1 LRAALIGHRI
11 DPRIHPRGKDLMGYD
26 ICDRC
31 GAAISPDVGAC
42 PRCGARH
49 AAAPEPPA
57 RPPSRGLQRVT
68 LFAGIVLILGLAG
81 AVALLVRDH
90 SRDFVSS
97 ISRQIPGVITL
108 VTYDHKNRE
117 LSQGSGFVLSRNGLA
132 ATNFHVLQ
140 DAYRAEATL
149 GDGRL
154 YHVLRVR
161 GFSVDRDLVVVQLG
175 RMRGG
180 RLERPSGLH
189 SLALGGSSRLR
200 IGDHIATISSPKGL
214 ANTVSDGLV
223 SAIRDDEGERLIQIS
238 APISPG
244 SSGGPVF
251 DASGRVV
258 GIATLQMSEGQNLN
272 FATPIDS
279 LAGLIDQHEDMT
291 LNEFQERARI
301 ETGDHDEFNRAFDAA
316 LRLQHRGEYRRAVRS
331 YLYAEVLTPD
341 EPSCYYNAGLC
352 YVELREK
359 ERAAE
364 QFYRYLACSDSDDSD
379 RADIEDWLT
388 DNGYKVPIR
397 P

>member
-1 LRAALIGHRI
+1 
-11 DPRIHPRGKDLMGYD
+11 MGYD
-26 ICDRC
+26 ICVSC
-31 GAAISPDVGAC
+31 GAAIVSDAVAC
-42 PRCGARH
+42 PRCGTRR
-49 AAAPEPPA
+49 AAPAGRAVGRPA
-57 RPPSRGLQRVT
+57 GRPPRWLSRTAALAGLV
-68 LFAGIVLILGLAG
+68 VILGLAG
-81 AVALLVRDH
+81 AVAMLVHDR
-90 SRDFVSS
+90 SRDFVAS

-117 LSQGSGFVLSRNGLA
+117 LSQGSGFVLSRDGLA

-154 YHVLRVR
+154 YHVLRVHA
-161 GFSVDRDLVVVQLG
+161 FSVDRDLVVFQLG
-175 RMRGG
+175 RMRAG
-180 RLERPSGLH
+180 RVERPTGLH
-189 SLALGGSSRLR
+189 ALALGGSSGLR
-200 IGDHIATISSPKGL
+200 IGDRIATISSPKGL

-272 FATPIDS
+272 FATPVDS
-279 LAGLIDQHEDMT
+279 LTGLIGRHDDLT
-291 LNEFQERARI
+291 LGEFQKRARV
-301 ETGDHDEFNRAFDAA
+301 ETGDHDEFSRAFDAA

-341 EPSCYYNAGLC
+341 EPSTYYNAGLC

-364 QFYRYLACSDSDDSD
+364 QFYRYLACADGDDPD
-379 RADIEDWLT
+379 RADIEDWLS
-388 DNGYKVPIR
+388 DNGYKVPAR
-397 P
+397 E